1 MFEIGTTLRQA
12 RERRQLGLDRCEAE
26 TKIRARYLRALEDE
40 DFDVLPGPTFVRGF
54 LRSYAAYLG
63 LDGQLFVDEYNS
75 RYFDPRDDDV
85 FPRRR
90 PTARERRN
98 RKRES
103 HIILIAIVAIV
114 ALAVLVI
121 AAASY
126 PGNAS
131 RDEPLPA
138 ATSAPVP
145 TARRQPGTDRG
156 HHGTARP
163 PARPPRRAR

>member
-26 TKIRARYLRALEDE
+26 TKIRVRYLRALEDE

-54 LRSYAAYLG
+54 LRSYASHLG

-75 RYFDPRDDDV
+75 RHFDPRDDDV

-103 HIILIAIVAIV
+103 HVILIAIVAIV

-126 PGNAS
+126 PGNTAKQA
-131 RDEPLPA
+131 PLPA
-138 ATSAPVP
+138 AT
-145 TARRQPGTDRG
+145 
-156 HHGTARP
+156 
-163 PARPPRRAR
+163 